1 MIILNFMSFNSI
13 GFYFF
18 ICLLFLGACKQNKPR
33 FELLAPSFTGVTFEN
48 KLEESPQL
56 NIFNYL
62 YFYNGGGVAA
72 GDLNGNGLPDLYF
85 TSNQESNRLYLNKG
99 DFRFEDITEIA
110 GVSGMKGWTTGVT
123 MADVNGDGRLDIY
136 VSMVGDFMHL
146 RGKNQLFINLGNDEN
161 GIPKFEDQAE
171 IWRLDLVGF
180 STQAAFFDYDMDGD
194 LDMFM
199 LNHSVHAMGTFGRS
213 SIRYEVHP
221 LAGDKLFRNDGG
233 YFTEVT
239 KEAGIFSSALGYG
252 LGVSIGDVNWD
263 GYPDIY
269 VGNDFH
275 EDDYLYLNNG
285 DGTFTECLGSS
296 MRHTS
301 RFSMGTDIG
310 DINNDGLNDIL
321 TTDMLPA
328 DPYMLKTAAGE
339 DGFDVYNMK
348 MGFGYKDQFARNTL
362 QLNIGNGKFAEV
374 GMLAGVYATD
384 WSWSALFADFD
395 LDGLND
401 VYITNG
407 IKRRSNDN
415 DYINFISS
423 DAIQSRLEGDLTDED
438 LALVEKMPVIKIPNY
453 AFKNSGKLTF
463 QDVSA
468 VWGLN
473 QESFSNGATYVDLDN
488 DGDLDIVVN
497 NVDQPAFIYRNNTI
511 NARGNEN
518 NFIKLTFK
526 GDQGNLFGL
535 GTKVIIPL
543 DTGKI
548 IRELYTTRGYQ
559 SSVSPEIIIGLGMK
573 EIIDSLIVIWPDHK
587 FQVLLNVK
595 ANQTLVV
602 KKSDATGLY
611 KFERINNFLSRDLT
625 DSIKIDYKHQENSFV
640 EFHRE
645 GLIPHMASTEGPTIA
660 VGDVNGDGLED
671 LYVGGAKHQPG
682 ALILQT
688 KDGFVTTYPESFRR
702 DSIMEDTD
710 AVFLDVDRDGDLDLI
725 VLSGGNEFRNES
737 ENLMPRLYLNDGA
750 GNFTRQMSAFK
761 NLFITGSCIRPF
773 DFDNDG
779 HVDLFIGGRIIPWKY
794 GFAPDSYLLKND
806 GFGNFTNLT
815 KDLAPELIGLGM
827 VKDAA
832 WADFNND
839 GVKDL
844 VVVGEWM
851 PLTFFVSG
859 NGKWKKEVPKSLSKS
874 NGWWNTLALVDIDQ
888 DGDLDIVAG
897 NLGLNSKLTASHSK
911 PIMAY
916 INDYDNNEKTE
927 PLIYH
932 FIGEKEII
940 FPTRD
945 EVVKQIVSVKK
956 NYLTNAEF
964 AAADHKKIVDKS
976 LLDQAA
982 KLYCYELRS
991 GYFINNGGLDFS
1003 FRPFPLR
1010 AQFSPVYTINE
1021 LDYNKDGK
1029 PDLLMFGNYFEANIQ
1044 RGKYNAGYGFLLRN
1058 SGNGNFEYVLNEE
1071 SGLYIDGQ
1079 IRDSKV
1085 IRYNGQKLFLLTRNN
1100 GRIHILMFK

>member
-1 MIILNFMSFNSI
+1 MSFMSFNCTF
-13 GFYFF
+13 FYVLAF
-18 ICLLFLGACKQNKPR
+18 LFLSTSCSKDKPL
-33 FELLAPSFTGVTFEN
+33 FELLDAAYTGVTFEN
-48 KLEESPQL
+48 RLVENPQL
-56 NIFNYL
+56 NILNYL

-72 GDLNGNGLPDLYF
+72 GDLNGDNLPDLYF
-85 TSNQESNRLYLNKG
+85 TANQMSNRLYLNKG
-99 DFRFEDITEIA
+99 DFQFEDITETA
-110 GVSGMKGWTTGVT
+110 GVAGLKGWTTGVT

-136 VSMVGDFMHL
+136 VSMLGDYLHL
-146 RGKNQLFINLGNDEN
+146 RGRNQLFINMGNDDN
-161 GIPKFEDQAE
+161 GVPIFEDQAKV
-171 IWRLDLVGF
+171 WGLDLIGF
-180 STQAAFFDYDMDGD
+180 STQAVFFDYDLDGD

-199 LNHSVHAMGTFGRS
+199 LNHSVHSNGTYGRS
-213 SIRYEVHP
+213 TIRKEVHP
-221 LAGDKLFRNDGG
+221 LAGDKLMRNDGDK
-233 YFTEVT
+233 FTNVT
-239 KEAGIFSSALGYG
+239 VESGIFSSALGYG
-252 LGVSIGDVNWD
+252 LGVCVSDINGD
-263 GYPDIY
+263 GFPDIY

-285 DGTFTECLGSS
+285 DGTFTESLATAI
-296 MRHTS
+296 RYTS
-301 RFSMGTDIG
+301 RFSMGNDIG
-310 DINNDGLNDIL
+310 DINNDGLNDIIS
-321 TTDMLPA
+321 TDMLPA

-348 MGFGYKDQFARNTL
+348 LGFGYKDQFARNTL
-362 QLNIGNGKFAEV
+362 QLNIGGGKFSEI
-374 GMLAGVYATD
+374 GMFSGIYATD
-384 WSWSALFADFD
+384 WSWSALIADLD

-401 VYITNG
+401 IYITNG
-407 IKRRSNDN
+407 IRRRANDN
-415 DYINFISS
+415 DYINFVSS
-423 DAIQSRLEGDLTDED
+423 EAIQAKLEGDLTDED
-438 LALVEKMPVIKIPNY
+438 LLLVEKMPEVKIPNY
-453 AFKNSGKLTF
+453 AFRNTGKLQF
-463 QDVSA
+463 IDASKD
-468 VWGLN
+468 WGLG
-473 QESFSNGATYVDLDN
+473 QESFSNGAAYVDLDN
-488 DGDLDIVVN
+488 DGDLDLVVN
-497 NVDQPAFIYRNNTI
+497 NIDQPAFIYRNNAA
-511 NARGNEN
+511 NRSRS
-518 NFIKLTFK
+518 NFLKIVLEGDKKNTK
-526 GDQGNLFGL
+526 GI
-535 GTKVIIPL
+535 GTRIIIPS
-543 DTGKI
+543 DTGRV

-559 SSVSPEIIIGLGMK
+559 SSVSPEIVIGLGSSK
-573 EIIDSLIVIWPDHK
+573 EIDSLIVIWPDHK

-602 KKSDATGLY
+602 KKADETGLY
-611 KFERINNFLSRDLT
+611 NFGRKNNFLSSDLT
-625 DSIKIDYKHQENSFV
+625 DSIKIDYKHQENNFV

-660 VGDVNGDGLED
+660 AGDVNGDGLED

-737 ENLMPRLYLNDGA
+737 ENLLPRLYLNDGA
-750 GNFTRQMSAFK
+750 GNFTRQLSAFK
-761 NLFITGSCIRPF
+761 DLFITGSCIRPF

-779 HVDLFIGGRIIPWKY
+779 HVDLFIGGRILPWKY
-794 GFAPDSYLLKND
+794 GIAPDSYFLKND
-806 GFGNFTNLT
+806 GIGNFTDVT

-832 WADFNND
+832 WADFNKD

-859 NGKWKKEVPKSLSKS
+859 NGKWKKKVPKSLSKS
-874 NGWWNTLALVDIDQ
+874 NGWWNTLALIDIDQ

-897 NLGLNSKLTASHSK
+897 NLGLNSKLTASFSK
-911 PIMAY
+911 PITAY
-916 INDYDNNEKTE
+916 INDYDDNEKTE

-964 AAADHKKIVDKS
+964 AAADPKKIVDRS
-976 LLDQAA
+976 LLNQAT

-991 GYFINNGGLDFS
+991 GYFINNGDLDFS

-1010 AQFSPVYTINE
+1010 AQFSPVYTISE

-1071 SGLYIDGQ
+1071 SGLYVDGQ

-1100 GRIHILMFK
+1100 GRIHILTIKEKL